1 MKCYT
6 LFMAFLEGGAVETVL
21 WPTKNG
27 FHRKKGDADMSRLG
41 DLIRLERTRQG
52 LTHKQVA
59 RKCGVS
65 DKYLMEVEAGTRII
79 ADDQARRILKSM
91 GMTEHTEADFT
102 LDDIAATVDLQS
114 AVPQLTRATE
124 AKKAPAK
131 ATKEAEVVAESDP
144 GVAGSIWLDALSG
157 VLKHVPIYN
166 AVMKE
171 VGHRLLPITN
181 GKIEGASPDKVFYFM
196 APDNGL
202 RGFRV
207 QRGDLLL
214 VVPAQAAVDGAIML
228 LQTPQGRV
236 LRKVKRV
243 NDYQAMLQKYDEAF
257 ESEIKNFNELTFVG
271 RCVRLEAELT

>member
-1 MKCYT
+1 
-6 LFMAFLEGGAVETVL
+6 
-21 WPTKNG
+21 
-27 FHRKKGDADMSRLG
+27 MSRLG

-79 ADDQARRILKSM
+79 ADDQARRILKAM
-91 GMTEHTEADFT
+91 GMTQQTESDFT

-114 AVPQLTRATE
+114 AVPQLTKAVE
-124 AKKAPAK
+124 AKKPVK
-131 ATKEAEVVAESDP
+131 TEKPEAAESDP

-157 VLKHVPIYN
+157 VLKHVPVYN

-171 VGHRLLPITN
+171 VGHRLLPVTN

-196 APDNGL
+196 APDNDL

-236 LRKVKRV
+236 LRKVKRY
-243 NDYQAMLQKYDEAF
+243 NDYQAMLQKYDDTF
-257 ESEIKNFNELTFVG
+257 ESELRNYNELTFVG
-271 RCVRLEAELT
+271 RCVRLEAELS

>member
-1 MKCYT
+1 
-6 LFMAFLEGGAVETVL
+6 
-21 WPTKNG
+21 
-27 FHRKKGDADMSRLG
+27 MSRLG

-79 ADDQARRILKSM
+79 QDDQARRILKSM
-91 GMTEHTEADFT
+91 GLQQQTEADFT
-102 LDDIAATVDLQS
+102 LEDIAATVDLQS
-114 AVPQLTRATE
+114 AVPQLTKAVET
-124 AKKAPAK
+124 KKPV
-131 ATKEAEVVAESDP
+131 KEKENVVAESDP
-144 GVAGSIWLDALSG
+144 GVSGSIWLDALSG

-196 APDNGL
+196 APDNEL

-228 LQTPQGRV
+228 IQTPQGRL

-243 NDYQAMLQKYDEAF
+243 NDYQAMLQKYNESC
-257 ESEIKNFNELTFVG
+257 ESEIKNYNEITFVG
-271 RCVRLEAELT
+271 RCVRLEADLG

>member
-1 MKCYT
+1 
-6 LFMAFLEGGAVETVL
+6 
-21 WPTKNG
+21 
-27 FHRKKGDADMSRLG
+27 MSRLG

-65 DKYLMEVEAGTRII
+65 DKYLMDVEAGTRII
-79 ADDQARRILKSM
+79 ADDQARRILKAM
-91 GMTEHTEADFT
+91 GMTQQTESDFT

-114 AVPQLTRATE
+114 AVPQLTKAVET
-124 AKKAPAK
+124 KKPAK
-131 ATKEAEVVAESDP
+131 TEKTEEKTESDP

-157 VLKHVPIYN
+157 VLKHVPVYN

-196 APDNGL
+196 APDNDL

-236 LRKVKRV
+236 LRKVKRY
-243 NDYQAMLQKYDEAF
+243 NDYQAMLQKYDDAF
-257 ESEIKNFNELTFVG
+257 ESELKNYNELTFVG
-271 RCVRLEAELT
+271 RCVRLEAELG

>member
-1 MKCYT
+1 
-6 LFMAFLEGGAVETVL
+6 
-21 WPTKNG
+21 
-27 FHRKKGDADMSRLG
+27 MSRLG

-79 ADDQARRILKSM
+79 ADDQARRILKTM
-91 GMTEHTEADFT
+91 GMQEHNEADFT

-114 AVPQLTRATE
+114 AVPQITQAAAQKKTE
-124 AKKAPAK
+124 KAKPQEGG
-131 ATKEAEVVAESDP
+131 EADP
-144 GVAGSIWLDALSG
+144 GVVGSIWLDALAG
-157 VLKHVPIYN
+157 VLKHVPVYN

-171 VGHRLLPITN
+171 VGHRLLPVTN
-181 GKIEGASPDKVFYFM
+181 GKIEGAAPDKVYYFM
-196 APDNGL
+196 APDNAL

-207 QRGDLLL
+207 HRGDILL

-243 NDYQAMLQKYDEAF
+243 NDYQAMLQKYDESC
-257 ESEIKNFNELTFVG
+257 ESEIKNYNELTFVG
-271 RCVRLEAELT
+271 RCVRLEADLT

>member
-1 MKCYT
+1 
-6 LFMAFLEGGAVETVL
+6 
-21 WPTKNG
+21 
-27 FHRKKGDADMSRLG
+27 MSRLG

-79 ADDQARRILKSM
+79 ADDQARRILKTM
-91 GMTEHTEADFT
+91 GLQQHNESDFT

-114 AVPQLTRATE
+114 AMPSI
-124 AKKAPAK
+124 AKAVEKAPAQPLSQRPK
-131 ATKEAEVVAESDP
+131 AVAESGDS
-144 GVAGSIWLDALSG
+144 GAGSIWLDALSG

-181 GKIEGASPDKVFYFM
+181 GKIEGASPDKVYYFM
-196 APDNGL
+196 APDNDL

-207 QRGDLLL
+207 QKGDLLL

-228 LQTPQGRV
+228 LQTPQGKL

-243 NDYQAMLQKYDEAF
+243 NDYQAMLQKYDDAF
-257 ESEIKNFNELTFVG
+257 ESEIKNYNELTFVG
-271 RCVRLEAELT
+271 RCVRLEADLT

>member
-1 MKCYT
+1 
-6 LFMAFLEGGAVETVL
+6 
-21 WPTKNG
+21 
-27 FHRKKGDADMSRLG
+27 MSRLG

-52 LTHKQVA
+52 MTHKQVA

-79 ADDQARRILKSM
+79 QDEQARRILKVM
-91 GMTEHTEADFT
+91 GLTQQTEADFS

-114 AVPQLTRATE
+114 AVPQLTRAVEKKEKQPVAE
-124 AKKAPAK
+124 AKA
-131 ATKEAEVVAESDP
+131 DP
-144 GVAGSIWLDALSG
+144 GVSGSIWLDALAG

-181 GKIEGASPDKVFYFM
+181 GKIEGANPDKVFYFM
-196 APDNGL
+196 APDNDL

-207 QRGDLLL
+207 QRGDLVL

-228 LQTPQGRV
+228 LQTPLGRV

-243 NDYQAMLQKYDEAF
+243 NDYQAMLQKYDDAF
-257 ESEIKNFNELTFVG
+257 ESEIKNYNEIKFG
-271 RCVRLEAELT
+271 GNI

>member
-1 MKCYT
+1 
-6 LFMAFLEGGAVETVL
+6 
-21 WPTKNG
+21 
-27 FHRKKGDADMSRLG
+27 MSRLG

-79 ADDQARRILKSM
+79 ADDQARRILKTM
-91 GMTEHTEADFT
+91 GMQEHTEADFS

-114 AVPQLTRATE
+114 AIPNLGKAPE
-124 AKKAPAK
+124 PAKKAAPE
-131 ATKEAEVVAESDP
+131 KEAPVAEAGTP
-144 GVAGSIWLDALSG
+144 VAGSIWLDALSG

-181 GKIEGASPDKVFYFM
+181 GKIEGAAPDKVYYFK
-196 APDNGL
+196 APDNEL

-207 QRGDLLL
+207 QQGDLLL

-243 NDYQAMLQKYDEAF
+243 NDYQAMLQKYENSC
-257 ESEIKNFNELTFVG
+257 ESEIKNYNEITFVG
-271 RCVRLEAELT
+271 RCVRLEAELD

>member
-1 MKCYT
+1 
-6 LFMAFLEGGAVETVL
+6 
-21 WPTKNG
+21 
-27 FHRKKGDADMSRLG
+27 MSRLG

-91 GMTEHTEADFT
+91 GMTEHSEADFT

-114 AVPQLTRATE
+114 AVPQLTRAVE
-124 AKKAPAK
+124 PKKAAK
-131 ATKEAEVVAESDP
+131 PDKAEVVAESDP

-157 VLKHVPIYN
+157 VLKHVPVYN

-196 APDNGL
+196 APDNAL

-207 QRGDLLL
+207 QRGDLVL

-236 LRKVKRV
+236 LRKIKRG

-271 RCVRLEAELT
+271 RCVRLEADLT

>member
-1 MKCYT
+1 
-6 LFMAFLEGGAVETVL
+6 
-21 WPTKNG
+21 
-27 FHRKKGDADMSRLG
+27 MSRLG

-79 ADDQARRILKSM
+79 ADDQARRILKAM
-91 GMTEHTEADFT
+91 GMKEQTEADFT

-114 AVPQLTRATE
+114 AVPQLTRAAEKKKAVQAE
-124 AKKAPAK
+124 AKP
-131 ATKEAEVVAESDP
+131 EAAAESDP

-157 VLKHVPIYN
+157 VLKHVPVYN

-171 VGHRLLPITN
+171 VGHRLVPITN
-181 GKIEGASPDKVFYFM
+181 GKIEGASPDKVYYFM
-196 APDNGL
+196 APDNAL

-236 LRKVKRV
+236 LRKIKRV

-257 ESEIKNFNELTFVG
+257 ESEIHNYNELTFVG
-271 RCVRLEAELT
+271 RCVRLEADLT

>member
-1 MKCYT
+1 
-6 LFMAFLEGGAVETVL
+6 
-21 WPTKNG
+21 
-27 FHRKKGDADMSRLG
+27 MSRLG

-79 ADDQARRILKSM
+79 ADDQARRILKAM
-91 GMTEHTEADFT
+91 GMTQQTDADFT

-114 AVPQLTRATE
+114 AVPQLTRAAETKKVQKTE
-124 AKKAPAK
+124 KP
-131 ATKEAEVVAESDP
+131 EAVAETNP

-157 VLKHVPIYN
+157 VLKHVPVYN

-181 GKIEGASPDKVFYFM
+181 GRIEGAAPDKVFYFM
-196 APDNGL
+196 APDNDL

-214 VVPAQAAVDGAIML
+214 VVPAQAAVEGAIML
-228 LQTPQGRV
+228 LQTPQGRI

-271 RCVRLEAELT
+271 RCVRLEADLT

>member
-1 MKCYT
+1 
-6 LFMAFLEGGAVETVL
+6 
-21 WPTKNG
+21 
-27 FHRKKGDADMSRLG
+27 MSRLG

-79 ADDQARRILKSM
+79 ADDQARRILKAM
-91 GMTEHTEADFT
+91 GMTQQTESDFT

-114 AVPQLTRATE
+114 AVPQLTKAVET
-124 AKKAPAK
+124 KKPAK
-131 ATKEAEVVAESDP
+131 TEKPEAQAESDP

-157 VLKHVPIYN
+157 VLKHVPVYN

-196 APDNGL
+196 APDNDL

-236 LRKVKRV
+236 LRKVKRY
-243 NDYQAMLQKYDEAF
+243 NDYQAMLQKYDDTF
-257 ESEIKNFNELTFVG
+257 ESELKNYNEITFVG
-271 RCVRLEAELT
+271 RCVRLEAELS

>member
-1 MKCYT
+1 
-6 LFMAFLEGGAVETVL
+6 
-21 WPTKNG
+21 
-27 FHRKKGDADMSRLG
+27 MSRLG

-65 DKYLMEVEAGTRII
+65 DKYLVEVEAGTRII
-79 ADDQARRILKSM
+79 ADDQARRILRSM
-91 GMTEHTEADFT
+91 GMKEQTEAGFT

-114 AVPQLTRATE
+114 AVPQLSRAVE
-124 AKKAPAK
+124 APKK
-131 ATKEAEVVAESDP
+131 KEEQPQAVAESDP
-144 GVAGSIWLDALSG
+144 GVSGSIWLDALSG

-171 VGHRLLPITN
+171 VGHRLVPITN
-181 GKIEGASPDKVFYFM
+181 GKIEGANPDKVFYFM
-196 APDNGL
+196 APDNEL
-202 RGFRV
+202 QGFRV

-243 NDYQAMLQKYDEAF
+243 NDYQAMLQSYHESC
-257 ESEIKNFNELTFVG
+257 ESEIKNYNEINFVG

>member
-1 MKCYT
+1 
-6 LFMAFLEGGAVETVL
+6 
-21 WPTKNG
+21 
-27 FHRKKGDADMSRLG
+27 MSRLG

-79 ADDQARRILKSM
+79 QDDQARRILKSM
-91 GMTEHTEADFT
+91 GLQQQTEADFT

-114 AVPQLTRATE
+114 AVPQLTRTVE
-124 AKKAPAK
+124 PKKPAK
-131 ATKEAEVVAESDP
+131 EKENVVAETDP
-144 GVAGSIWLDALSG
+144 GVSGSIWLDALSG

-196 APDNGL
+196 APDHEL

-207 QRGDLLL
+207 QKGDLLL

-228 LQTPQGRV
+228 IQTPQGRV
-236 LRKVKRV
+236 LRKVKRI
-243 NDYQAMLQKYDEAF
+243 NDYQAMLQKYNESC
-257 ESEIKNFNELTFVG
+257 ESEIKNYNEITFVG
-271 RCVRLEAELT
+271 RCVRLEADLG

>member
-1 MKCYT
+1 
-6 LFMAFLEGGAVETVL
+6 
-21 WPTKNG
+21 
-27 FHRKKGDADMSRLG
+27 MSRLG

-52 LTHKQVA
+52 LTHQQVA

-79 ADDQARRILKSM
+79 QDEQARRILKVM
-91 GMTEHTEADFT
+91 GLSQQTEADFS

-114 AVPQLTRATE
+114 AVPQLTRAVEKKEKQPVAE
-124 AKKAPAK
+124 AKA
-131 ATKEAEVVAESDP
+131 DP
-144 GVAGSIWLDALSG
+144 GVSGSIWLDALAG

-181 GKIEGASPDKVFYFM
+181 GKIEGANPDKVFYFM
-196 APDNGL
+196 APDNDL

-207 QRGDLLL
+207 QKGDIVL
-214 VVPAQAAVDGAIML
+214 VVPAQSAVDGAIML
-228 LQTPQGRV
+228 IQTPLGRM

-243 NDYQAMLQKYDEAF
+243 NDYQAMLQKYDDTF
-257 ESEIKNFNELTFVG
+257 ESEIKNFSEITFVG
-271 RCVRLEAELT
+271 RCVRLEADLT

>member
-1 MKCYT
+1 
-6 LFMAFLEGGAVETVL
+6 
-21 WPTKNG
+21 
-27 FHRKKGDADMSRLG
+27 MSRLG

-79 ADDQARRILKSM
+79 ADDQARRILKTM
-91 GMTEHTEADFT
+91 GLSQHNETDFT

-114 AVPQLTRATE
+114 AVPQLTKAVE
-124 AKKAPAK
+124 KKSALSEKPK
-131 ATKEAEVVAESDP
+131 AVAETDAGGS
-144 GVAGSIWLDALSG
+144 GSIWLDALAG
-157 VLKHVPIYN
+157 VLKHVPVYN

-171 VGHRLLPITN
+171 VGHRLLPITG
-181 GKIEGASPDKVFYFM
+181 GKIEGASPDKVYYFM
-196 APDNGL
+196 APDNDL

-207 QRGDLLL
+207 QKGDLLL

-228 LQTPQGRV
+228 LQTPQGKL

-243 NDYQAMLQKYDEAF
+243 NDYQAMLQKYDESF
-257 ESEIKNFNELTFVG
+257 ESEIKNYNELTFVG
-271 RCVRLEAELT
+271 RCVRLEADLT